1 MANRFAHLIPGQTQQ
16 AAPSPAQ
23 RPANRFAHLI
33 PAVKSAD
40 GKGDRVLSDAQRNRA
55 TFAGLADSF
64 SVGFGDEIAG
74 AIEAGVRK
82 VQGDPRP
89 VSEIYTNFRDKVRK
103 GMEADQAAAPSDY
116 LGGQVLGG
124 VATLGVGTGA
134 RGAVQ
139 GGKAA
144 ITLGGKILKGMK
156 DGAKYGALYGF
167 GSGKDLK
174 DSVEQGVIGAV
185 TGGTVGVAVPVVGAA
200 VKAPV
205 KMTGNALQM
214 LVNSGTEKYAAKQ
227 IARAAERE
235 GKTVAQVQQELSDLQ
250 KINPDA
256 TVIDV
261 LGESGGRLGRAVV
274 NRGGKG
280 ARELSKGVYERQL
293 GQNDRVNAQLSKSL
307 GDPASYQKTL
317 DDAIETL
324 RTKAKPLYDR
334 AYSVPINYQTHG
346 PAITRAWSRV
356 PPRLR
361 GAVVSAAN
369 DLLTAE
375 GKQAKKIGD
384 VIGRRPDGKITPLP
398 TVEQWDYIK
407 RGLDAVIQAENT
419 KGAAGGMSAI
429 GRSLNNV
436 KNDLMSVIDDAVPE
450 FKAARAQYSDDLSV
464 KNALELGRKSLNTDA
479 ELIAKNMMGMDS
491 ASRDT
496 FRVGYARG
504 MAEKINSMGPGGDAI
519 GRLWAAPNQQKR
531 LKAVFGNEENFRKFA
546 DFAAGE
552 QKMRKSYNALGGNST
567 TAQQLNDLTDS
578 GLAGAEPLLQAA
590 GQAARLDFVGAAMT
604 GLRKAVA
611 LSSGLSEAR
620 ADAIAKVLASPAI
633 PQGTVDR
640 AGRYQMS
647 QVQRAIYSQLLR
659 NGASR
664 SSAVAATGST
674 NTTP

>member
-1 MANRFAHLIPGQTQQ
+1 MTNPFLARRQPEQAQPKQNPFLARRQGGQDR
-16 AAPSPAQ
+16 PSTPSTT
-23 RPANRFAHLI
+23 
-33 PAVKSAD
+33 SAD
-40 GKGDRVLSDAQRNRA
+40 GKGDRQPQAVSRLQRDRA
-55 TFAGLADSF
+55 AFAGLADSL
-64 SVGFGDEIAG
+64 SMGFGDEIAG

-82 VQGDPRP
+82 VQGDPRS
-89 VSEIYTNFRDKVRK
+89 VGDIYTGFRDKVRQ

-116 LGGQVLGG
+116 LQGQVLGG
-124 VATLGVGTGA
+124 VATLGVGTGG
-134 RGAVQ
+134 R
-139 GGKAA
+139 AA
-144 ITLGGKILKGMK
+144 TTLGGKVIQ
-156 DGAKYGALYGF
+156 GAKTGAGYGATYGF
-167 GSGKDLK
+167 GSGKGLK
-174 DSVEQGVIGAV
+174 DSLKKGGVGAV
-185 TGGTVGVAVPVVGAA
+185 TGGTVGGAIPVAGEII
-200 VKAPV
+200 KAPV

-214 LVNSGTEKYAAKQ
+214 LVNSGTPKFAAKQ

-235 GKTVAQVQQELSDLQ
+235 GKTVAQIQQELSDLQ
-250 KINPDA
+250 QINPDA
-256 TVIDV
+256 KVIDV

-307 GDPASYQKTL
+307 GDPTSYQKTL

-324 RTKAKPLYDR
+324 RTNAKPLYDK
-334 AYSVPINYQTHG
+334 AYSVPINYQQYG

-356 PPRLR
+356 PQRLR
-361 GAVVSAAN
+361 GAVVAAAN
-369 DLLTAE
+369 DLLVAE
-375 GKQAKKIGD
+375 GKNAKAIGN
-384 VIGRRPDGKITPLP
+384 VIGRGKDGKITPLP

-436 KNDLMSVIDDAVPE
+436 KNDLMAVIDDAVPE

-479 ELIAKNMMGMDS
+479 ELIAKNMKGLDK
-491 ASRDT
+491 ASQDT

-531 LKAVFGNEENFRKFA
+531 LKAVFGSEENFRKFA

-552 QKMRKSYNALGGNST
+552 QKMRKTYNALGGNST
-567 TAQQLNDLTDS
+567 TAQQLSDLTDS
-578 GLAGAEPLLQAA
+578 GLSGAEAFLEAA
-590 GQAARLDFVGAAMT
+590 GQAGKGNFIGLAMT

-620 ADAIAKVLASPAI
+620 ADEIAKVLASPAI
-633 PQGTVDR
+633 PQGTVNR
-640 AGRYQMS
+640 AGQYQMS
-647 QVQRAIYSQLLR
+647 AAQRAIYSQLVR
-659 NGASR
+659 NAASR
-664 SSAVAATGST
+664 TAVVAATGQ
-674 NTTP
+674 